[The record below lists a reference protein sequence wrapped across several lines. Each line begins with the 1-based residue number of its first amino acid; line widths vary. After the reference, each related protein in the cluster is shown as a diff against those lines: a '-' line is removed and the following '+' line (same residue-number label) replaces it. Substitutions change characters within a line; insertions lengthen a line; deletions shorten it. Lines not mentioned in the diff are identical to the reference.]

1 MIRALAWALRQH
13 PDTITSN
20 EKLVLIGL
28 ADASDDEQVVRVSVI
43 KMSKFT
49 GLDNEVIEECLANLA
64 SKGFIK
70 CLDLE
75 TELGYMPCYKLLIT
89 R

>member
-28 ADASDDEQVVRVSVI
+28 ADMSDDEHVVRLSVI
-43 KMSKFT
+43 KIAKFS
-49 GLDNEVIEECLANLA
+49 GLDNEVIEECLSNLL

-75 TELGYMPCYKLLIT
+75 AELEYMPCYKLLIT

>member
-28 ADASDDEQVVRVSVI
+28 SDASDDEQVVRVSVI

-75 TELGYMPCYKLLIT
+75 IELEYMPCYKLLIT

>member
-28 ADASDDEQVVRVSVI
+28 ADMSDDE
-43 KMSKFT
+43 
-49 GLDNEVIEECLANLA
+49 
-64 SKGFIK
+64 
-70 CLDLE
+70 
-75 TELGYMPCYKLLIT
+75 
-89 R
+89 